1 MDIIFTFFCIT
12 DCIKQFVFRLQEEHI
27 IFLKNLLAEDCTVTL
42 KNIVQKFEEN
52 GLIVSQTTVHNAI
65 AGFSYSFKR
74 LTVQVVAGVTEALK
88 AERRVFSVWLL
99 DQVIQGRNLI
109 FLDEV
114 GFKLSQR
121 VSYGRSEKGDP
132 ARLISPGIRTRNI
145 TVMAAMTRNG

>member
-1 MDIIFTFFCIT
+1 M
-12 DCIKQFVFRLQEEHI
+12 QEEHI
-27 IFLKNLLAEDCTVTL
+27 TYLKDLLAEDCTLTL
-42 KNIVQKFEEN
+42 KHIVQKFEEN
-52 GLIVSQTTVHNAI
+52 GLIVSQTTVNNAI
-65 AGFSYSFKR
+65 AGFNYSFKR
-74 LTVQVVAGVTEALK
+74 STVQVVAGVTEALK

-99 DQVIQGRNLI
+99 DQVILGRNLI

-121 VSYGRSEKGDP
+121 VSYGRSEIGDP